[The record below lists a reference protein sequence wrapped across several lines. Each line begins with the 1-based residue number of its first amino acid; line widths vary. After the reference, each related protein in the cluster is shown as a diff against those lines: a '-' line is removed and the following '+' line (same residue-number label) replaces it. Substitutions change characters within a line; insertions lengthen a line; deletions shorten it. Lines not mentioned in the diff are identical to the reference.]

1 MPRIADPMNFRGETL
16 ISKEELGLAP
26 SSVLIDPDTGKL
38 NQEFNPGI
46 EIKFNNNTVE
56 IGATKINFAGTV
68 TTTDLGNGE
77 VKVQIGD
84 NMNSS
89 SWNST
94 DGKNSDGTVTDIS
107 TSNGICPD
115 ASGATFKVGNWR
127 AGQSIPATKNASVSF
142 TSAGNVHFDDGD
154 NVWTVTV
161 FDADGTTELRK
172 ATITDNVSIDY
183 GQAEGGSNKGLTFP
197 GGTIQYSVG
206 TNGITT
212 SITGQ
217 AVEDNYPNAVGAR
230 AKRTF
235 TFNLSQIVPNGGRVK
250 IKIEGCGGSFTSKDF
265 FFCNGVTPT
274 IASATLA
281 VNTASTKKISGVEY
295 LSPGTTFT
303 LTTGNLSNLNNQL
316 LVSSNKVT
324 FGSAT
329 GITAPTAVSATTFD
343 GVMVGAANAYDN
355 VSTYSNS
362 NVAIAGNQN
371 RTSVS
376 INVTP
381 VNYFATGTAKTA
393 TLSNI
398 LINTFATTASTDT
411 TESFLNEGK
420 RLITDSMPAE
430 ANFESNNTLVG
441 TNELQVV
448 PGVGLQYPKTNYST
462 YTTPAG
468 NPNYSGMSGSKYFT
482 RKFVKAGSLPGATL
496 TFTTNASV
504 ADAVSAG
511 NLKFLVSKDGTTW
524 WNATFGGPGNQL
536 GTSSSVFNSTS
547 NKVVF
552 TWSDGDANGFFYL
565 KIEANE
571 NFAQQIKSITLA

>member
-26 SSVLIDPDTGKL
+26 SSVLINPDTGKL
-38 NQEFNPGI
+38 NQEFNPGV
-46 EIKFNNNTVE
+46 EIKFNNNTVQ
-56 IGATKINFAGTV
+56 IGATTINFAGTV
-68 TTTDLGNGE
+68 TTTDLGDGE
-77 VKVQIGD
+77 VKIQIGD

-107 TSNGICPD
+107 TSNAVCPD
-115 ASGATFKVGNWR
+115 ASGATFKVGNWS
-127 AGQSIPATKNASVSF
+127 AGATIQATKNASASF

-183 GQAEGGSNKGLTFP
+183 EQAEGGTNSGLTFSP
-197 GGTIQYSVG
+197 GTVQYSIG
-206 TNGITT
+206 SNGIST
-212 SITGQ
+212 SIANQ
-217 AVEDNYPNAVGAR
+217 AVEDNYPTAVGAR

-281 VNTASTKKISGVEY
+281 VNSASTKKISGVEY
-295 LSPGTTFT
+295 LTSGTTFT
-303 LTTGNLSNLNNQL
+303 LTTGNLTNLNNQL
-316 LVSSNKVT
+316 IISGNKVT
-324 FGSAT
+324 FSSAT
-329 GITAPTAVSATTFD
+329 NITAPSAVGGTTFD
-343 GVMVGAANAYDN
+343 GVMVGATNAYDN

-362 NVAIAGNQN
+362 GIAIAGNKN
-371 RTSVS
+371 VTSAS
-376 INVTP
+376 IIVTP
-381 VNYFATGTAKTA
+381 VNYFGTGSGATA
-393 TLSNI
+393 TLSSI

-430 ANFESNNTLVG
+430 TNFNSNNTLVG

-448 PGVGLQYPKTNYST
+448 PGVGLQYPKTNYSA

-468 NPNYSGMSGSKYFT
+468 NPNYSGMTGSKYFT

-496 TFTTNASV
+496 NFTSSASV
-504 ADAVSAG
+504 SSAVSAG

-552 TWSDGDANGFFYL
+552 NWSDGDANGFFYL